1 MILLSIEMKEQRA
14 QMRLEARRADGRI
27 PEPDSFGSSPP
38 ISPEEYASLPAEL
51 DEELLD
57 ELS

>member
-1 MILLSIEMKEQRA
+1 MILLSIEAKEDRA
-14 QMRLEARRADGRI
+14 RERLEARRADGRI

-38 ISPEEYASLPAEL
+38 ISPEEYASLP
-51 DEELLD
+51 EELLD

>member
-1 MILLSIEMKEQRA
+1 MILLSIEAKEDRVRV
-14 QMRLEARRADGRI
+14 RLEARRADGRI
-27 PEPDSFGSSPP
+27 PEPDSFGTSPP
-38 ISPEEYASLPAEL
+38 ISPEEYASLPVEL

>member
-1 MILLSIEMKEQRA
+1 MILLSIEAKEERA
-14 QMRLEARRADGRI
+14 RVRLEARRADGRI

-38 ISPEEYASLPAEL
+38 ISPEEYASLP
-51 DEELLD
+51 EELLD